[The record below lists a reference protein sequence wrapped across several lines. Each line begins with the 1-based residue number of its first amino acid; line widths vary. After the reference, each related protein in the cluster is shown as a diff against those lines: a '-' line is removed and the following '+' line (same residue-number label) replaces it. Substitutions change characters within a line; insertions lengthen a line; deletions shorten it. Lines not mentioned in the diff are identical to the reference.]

1 MHALKILTYQKL
13 KIGLQNAHM
22 HFSTLLGTQ
31 GIKTAVN
38 RLFFSVL
45 LSKSEQKVLA
55 PKQIVLVPCCAN
67 MSVTLR
73 SRHQI
78 HKHVSLAHLHRHTG
92 TSCHARCLPFTSH
105 PFRFPTHA
113 QGKLAIPVLIP

>member
-38 RLFFSVL
+38 RLFFLAFCSA
-45 LSKSEQKVLA
+45 KVN
-55 PKQIVLVPCCAN
+55 KKC
-67 MSVTLR
+67 
-73 SRHQI
+73 
-78 HKHVSLAHLHRHTG
+78 
-92 TSCHARCLPFTSH
+92 
-105 PFRFPTHA
+105 
-113 QGKLAIPVLIP
+113 

>member
-13 KIGLQNAHM
+13 KIGLQNTHM

-92 TSCHARCLPFTSH
+92 MSCEPDVYHLPV
-105 PFRFPTHA
+105 THFVF
-113 QGKLAIPVLIP
+113 LHMLRES